1 MFEDGKLAPSF
12 SCIFLRQEIEPFNK
26 MIDGPL
32 LKYILMSLTRLAHQS
47 LESFCLFVVFVA
59 AFLKIYL
66 YFN

>member
-1 MFEDGKLAPSF
+1 MFENGKLAPSF
-12 SCIFLRQEIEPFNK
+12 SYIFLRQEIEPFNK

-59 AFLKIYL
+59 VF
-66 YFN
+66 

>member
-12 SCIFLRQEIEPFNK
+12 SYIFLRQIEPFNK

-47 LESFCLFVVFVA
+47 LESFCLFIVFVA
-59 AFLKIYL
+59 VF
-66 YFN
+66 

>member
-59 AFLKIYL
+59 AF
-66 YFN
+66 